1 MKPSKYIETYDDKIH
16 DYYDLMNIIQ
26 GKEEYEDIYKPR
38 FT

>member
-26 GKEEYEDIYKPR
+26 GKGD
-38 FT
+38 